1 MGERQSGTHTRG
13 FGPRLRDLREA
24 KGLTL
29 QQLALAAGCTKGY
42 LSSVENQKR
51 GVPTDDMLARL
62 ERALQLPEGELV
74 RAAGWE
80 RTPAPVRR
88 EVVKLA
94 AREAAHRERERK
106 LASIFSKSGI
116 DSSGRLLGALDE
128 AYKSGELASILG
140 LSASQSGG
148 TDDRAARGGET
159 SAARSSRTPLIG
171 TLARVLP
178 FEVPLINKVVA
189 GYPRE
194 FTDLGYPARVA
205 DEYVRCPD
213 IDDPD
218 AFAAR
223 VVGDSMLPEYR
234 EGDIV
239 VFSPLR
245 EIRSGMDCFARLEP
259 DGETTFKR
267 VFFEAATE
275 PPRPSSSDAAS
286 ERGDAAVKFEG
297 EASGVK
303 VRLQPLNPAYPARV
317 VEREQ
322 VGGLYA
328 AVSVIKKL

>member
-1 MGERQSGTHTRG
+1 MAGGQTSVRA

-24 KGLTL
+24 RGLTL
-29 QQLALAAGCTKGY
+29 QALATAAGCTKGY
-42 LSSVENQKR
+42 LSSIENEKR
-51 GVPTDDMLARL
+51 GVPTDEILARL
-62 ERALQLPEGELV
+62 ERALGLGAGELV
-74 RAAGWE
+74 RAAGWD
-80 RTPAPVRR
+80 RTPVHVRR

-116 DSSGRLLGALDE
+116 DEGGRLLGALDE
-128 AYKSGELASILG
+128 AYKSGELANLLG
-140 LSASQSGG
+140 IDTKQASHESQASHLPRASRVSG
-148 TDDRAARGGET
+148 AGET
-159 SAARSSRTPLIG
+159 DKATMPLIG
-171 TLARVLP
+171 ELARVLP
-178 FEVPLINKVVA
+178 FEVPLINKVAA

-194 FTDLGYPARVA
+194 FTDMGYPARAA

-223 VVGDSMLPEYR
+223 VVGDSMMPEYR

-245 EIRSGMDCFARLEP
+245 AIKSGMDCFARLEP

-267 VFFEAATE
+267 VFFE
-275 PPRPSSSDAAS
+275 SDA
-286 ERGDAAVKFEG
+286 GDEGVKFEG
-297 EASGVK
+297 DASGVR
-303 VRLQPLNPAYPARV
+303 VRLQPLNPAYPPRV
-317 VEREQ
+317 VAREA

>member
-1 MGERQSGTHTRG
+1 MEGGQARARA
-13 FGPRLRDLREA
+13 FGPRLRELREA
-24 KGLTL
+24 RGLTL
-29 QQLALAAGCTKGY
+29 QGLASAAGCTKGY
-42 LSSVENQKR
+42 LSSVENEKR
-51 GVPTDDMLARL
+51 GVPTDEILVRL
-62 ERALQLPEGELV
+62 EVALGLAAGELV

-80 RTPAPVRR
+80 RTPVHVRR

-94 AREAAHRERERK
+94 AREAAHRDRERK
-106 LASIFSKSGI
+106 LASIFSRSGI
-116 DSSGRLLGALDE
+116 DEGGRLLGALDE
-128 AYKSGELASILG
+128 AYKSGELANLLG
-140 LSASQSGG
+140 MSTKPA
-148 TDDRAARGGET
+148 TAAADEAAR
-159 SAARSSRTPLIG
+159 ANTPLVG
-171 TLARVLP
+171 DLARVLP
-178 FEVPLINKVVA
+178 FEVPLINKVAA

-194 FTDLGYPARVA
+194 FTDMGYPARVA

-245 EIRSGMDCFARLEP
+245 EIKSGMDCFARLEP

-267 VFFEAATE
+267 VFFE
-275 PPRPSSSDAAS
+275 S
-286 ERGDAAVKFEG
+286 ERRDVDGAERVKFEG

-303 VRLQPLNPAYPARV
+303 VRLQPLNPAYAPRV
-317 VEREQ
+317 VAREE

-328 AVSVIKKL
+328 AVSVIKRL

>member
-1 MGERQSGTHTRG
+1 MGERQSGGQTRG

-24 KGLTL
+24 RGLTL
-29 QQLALAAGCTKGY
+29 QRLALAAGCTKGY
-42 LSSVENQKR
+42 LSSVENEKR
-51 GVPTDDMLARL
+51 GAPTDEMLARL
-62 ERALQLPEGELV
+62 ERALGLPEGDLV

-106 LASIFSKSGI
+106 LASIFAKSGI
-116 DSSGRLLGALDE
+116 DATGRLLGALDE

-140 LSASQSGG
+140 LQSQRDG
-148 TDDRAARGGET
+148 DQEQRGEG
-159 SAARSSRTPLIG
+159 RSDNGATKPPMPLVG

-178 FEVPLINKVVA
+178 FEVPLINKVAA

-213 IDDPD
+213 IEDPD

-239 VFSPLR
+239 VFSPIR
-245 EIRSGMDCFARLEP
+245 EIKSGMDCFARLEP

-267 VFFEAATE
+267 VFFENADALASKNAT
-275 PPRPSSSDAAS
+275 SSAS
-286 ERGDAAVKFEG
+286 AQPARVKFEG
-297 EASGVK
+297 DSSGVR

>member
-1 MGERQSGTHTRG
+1 MEGGQARARA
-13 FGPRLRDLREA
+13 FGPRLRELREA
-24 KGLTL
+24 RGLTL
-29 QQLALAAGCTKGY
+29 QGLASAAGCTKGY
-42 LSSVENQKR
+42 LSSVENEKR
-51 GVPTDDMLARL
+51 GVPTDEVLVRL
-62 ERALQLPEGELV
+62 EVALGLAAGELV

-80 RTPAPVRR
+80 RTPVHVRR

-94 AREAAHRERERK
+94 AREAAHRDRERK
-106 LASIFSKSGI
+106 LASIFSRSGI
-116 DSSGRLLGALDE
+116 DEGGRLLGALDD
-128 AYKSGELASILG
+128 AYKSGELANLLG
-140 LSASQSGG
+140 MSTKPAAERALDVAS
-148 TDDRAARGGET
+148 
-159 SAARSSRTPLIG
+159 PLVG
-171 TLARVLP
+171 DLARVLP
-178 FEVPLINKVVA
+178 FEVPLINKVAA

-194 FTDLGYPARVA
+194 FTDMGYPARVA

-245 EIRSGMDCFARLEP
+245 EIKSGMDCFARLEP

-267 VFFEAATE
+267 VFFE
-275 PPRPSSSDAAS
+275 S
-286 ERGDAAVKFEG
+286 ERGDVDGAECVKFEG

-303 VRLQPLNPAYPARV
+303 VRLQPLNPAYAPRV
-317 VEREQ
+317 VAREE

-328 AVSVIKKL
+328 AVSVIKRL

>member
-24 KGLTL
+24 RGLTL

-62 ERALQLPEGELV
+62 ERALHLPEGELV

-116 DSSGRLLGALDE
+116 DASGRLLGALDE

-140 LSASQSGG
+140 LSASQPGG
-148 TDDRAARGGET
+148 TDDSARGGDAIE
-159 SAARSSRTPLIG
+159 ARGSRAPLIG

-245 EIRSGMDCFARLEP
+245 EIKSGMDCFARLEP

-267 VFFEAATE
+267 VFFEAATD
-275 PPRPSSSDAAS
+275 PTHPASSDTAS
-286 ERGDAAVKFEG
+286 DRGDTAVRFED

-303 VRLQPLNPAYPARV
+303 VRLQPLNPAYTARV

>member
-1 MGERQSGTHTRG
+1 MGERQAASRA
-13 FGPRLRDLREA
+13 FGPRLREIRERR
-24 KGLTL
+24 GLTL
-29 QQLALAAGCTKGY
+29 QKLADAAACTKGY
-42 LSSVENQKR
+42 LSSVENEKR

-62 ERALQLPEGELV
+62 EHALQLPPGELV

-94 AREAAHRERERK
+94 AREAAHRERERR
-106 LASIFSKSGI
+106 LASIFSRSGI
-116 DSSGRLLGALDE
+116 GEGGRLLGALDE
-128 AYKSGELASILG
+128 AYKSGELANLLG
-140 LSASQSGG
+140 MNAPAATPKSA
-148 TDDRAARGGET
+148 DAAP
-159 SAARSSRTPLIG
+159 PLVG
-171 TLARVLP
+171 DLARVLP
-178 FEVPLINKVVA
+178 FEVPLINKVAA

-239 VFSPLR
+239 VFSPSR
-245 EIRSGMDCFARLEP
+245 EIKSGMDCFARLEP

-267 VFFEAATE
+267 VFFE
-275 PPRPSSSDAAS
+275 S
-286 ERGDAAVKFEG
+286 EGGDGEGNDRVKFEG
-297 EASGVK
+297 EASGVR
-303 VRLQPLNPAYPARV
+303 VRLQHLNPAYSARV
-317 VEREQ
+317 VAREH

>member
-1 MGERQSGTHTRG
+1 MDEGQSRSAARS
-13 FGPRLRDLREA
+13 FGPRLRELREER
-24 KGLTL
+24 GLTL
-29 QQLALAAGCTKGY
+29 QQLALAAACTKGY
-42 LSSVENQKR
+42 LSSVENEKR
-51 GVPTDDMLARL
+51 GVPTDEILTRL
-62 ERALQLPEGELV
+62 EAALGLPEGELI

-116 DSSGRLLGALDE
+116 DDHGRLLGALDE
-128 AYKSGELASILG
+128 AYKSGELASLLG
-140 LSASQSGG
+140 MSERSAGEG
-148 TDDRAARGGET
+148 AAR
-159 SAARSSRTPLIG
+159 APTPLVG

-245 EIRSGMDCFARLEP
+245 EIKSGMDCFARLEP

-267 VFFEAATE
+267 VFFE
-275 PPRPSSSDAAS
+275 S
-286 ERGDAAVKFEG
+286 EGSEEGVKFEG
-297 EASGVK
+297 EASGVR
-303 VRLQPLNPAYPARV
+303 VRLQPLNPAYAARV

>member
-1 MGERQSGTHTRG
+1 MDGGQARARA
-13 FGPRLRDLREA
+13 FGPRLRELREA
-24 KGLTL
+24 RGLTL
-29 QQLALAAGCTKGY
+29 QGLASAAGCTKGY
-42 LSSVENQKR
+42 LSSVENEKR
-51 GVPTDDMLARL
+51 GVPTDEILARL
-62 ERALQLPEGELV
+62 EVALGLGAGELV

-80 RTPAPVRR
+80 RTPVHVRR

-94 AREAAHRERERK
+94 AREAAHRDRERK
-106 LASIFSKSGI
+106 LASIFSRSGI
-116 DSSGRLLGALDE
+116 DEGGRLLGALDD
-128 AYKSGELASILG
+128 AYKSGELANLLG
-140 LSASQSGG
+140 MNTKPGADRSA
-148 TDDRAARGGET
+148 TAA
-159 SAARSSRTPLIG
+159 AAPLVG
-171 TLARVLP
+171 DLARVLP
-178 FEVPLINKVVA
+178 FEVPLINKVAA

-194 FTDLGYPARVA
+194 FTDMGYPARVA

-245 EIRSGMDCFARLEP
+245 EIKSGMDCFARLEP

-267 VFFEAATE
+267 VFFE
-275 PPRPSSSDAAS
+275 S
-286 ERGDAAVKFEG
+286 ERGDPDSDAGVKFEDD
-297 EASGVK
+297 ASGVK
-303 VRLQPLNPAYPARV
+303 VRLQPLNPAYAPRV
-317 VEREQ
+317 VAREE

>member
-1 MGERQSGTHTRG
+1 MDGGQARARA
-13 FGPRLRDLREA
+13 FGPRLRELREA
-24 KGLTL
+24 RGLTL
-29 QQLALAAGCTKGY
+29 QGLASAAGCTKGY
-42 LSSVENQKR
+42 LSSVENEKR
-51 GVPTDDMLARL
+51 GVPTDEILVRL
-62 ERALQLPEGELV
+62 EVALGLAAGELV

-80 RTPAPVRR
+80 RTPVHVRR

-94 AREAAHRERERK
+94 AREAAHRDRERK
-106 LASIFSKSGI
+106 LASIFSRSGI
-116 DSSGRLLGALDE
+116 DEGGRLLGALDD
-128 AYKSGELASILG
+128 AYKSGELANLLG
-140 LSASQSGG
+140 MNTKPGADRSA
-148 TDDRAARGGET
+148 TAA
-159 SAARSSRTPLIG
+159 AAPLVG
-171 TLARVLP
+171 DLARVLP
-178 FEVPLINKVVA
+178 FEVPLINKVAA

-194 FTDLGYPARVA
+194 FTDMGYPARVA

-245 EIRSGMDCFARLEP
+245 EIKSGMDCFARLEP

-267 VFFEAATE
+267 VFFE
-275 PPRPSSSDAAS
+275 S
-286 ERGDAAVKFEG
+286 ERGDPDSDAGVKFEDD
-297 EASGVK
+297 ASGVK
-303 VRLQPLNPAYPARV
+303 VRLQPLNPAYAPRV
-317 VEREQ
+317 VAREE

>member
-1 MGERQSGTHTRG
+1 MGERQAGSRA
-13 FGPRLRDLREA
+13 FGPRLKEIRERR
-24 KGLTL
+24 GLTL
-29 QQLALAAGCTKGY
+29 QKLAHAAGCTKGY
-42 LSSVENQKR
+42 LSSVENEKR
-51 GVPTDDMLARL
+51 GVPTDEMLARL
-62 ERALQLPEGELV
+62 ELALQLPPGELV

-94 AREAAHRERERK
+94 AREAAHRERERR
-106 LASIFSKSGI
+106 LASIFSRSGI
-116 DSSGRLLGALDE
+116 GEGGRLLGALDE
-128 AYKSGELASILG
+128 AYKSGELANLLG
-140 LSASQSGG
+140 MNPPAP
-148 TDDRAARGGET
+148 TAKPAA
-159 SAARSSRTPLIG
+159 APPLVG
-171 TLARVLP
+171 DLARVLP
-178 FEVPLINKVVA
+178 FEVPLINEVAA

-239 VFSPLR
+239 VFSPVR
-245 EIRSGMDCFARLEP
+245 EIKSGMDCFARLEP

-267 VFFEAATE
+267 VFFEG
-275 PPRPSSSDAAS
+275 
-286 ERGDAAVKFEG
+286 ERRDGDGAERVKFEG

-303 VRLQPLNPAYPARV
+303 VRLQPLNPAYPPRV
-317 VEREQ
+317 VAREE

-328 AVSVIKKL
+328 AVSVIKRL

>member
-1 MGERQSGTHTRG
+1 MGQRQSGSLA
-13 FGPRLRDLREA
+13 FGPRLREIRERR
-24 KGLTL
+24 GLTL
-29 QQLALAAGCTKGY
+29 QKLAQAAGCTKGY
-42 LSSVENQKR
+42 LSSVENEKR

-62 ERALQLPEGELV
+62 EHALQLPAGELV

-94 AREAAHRERERK
+94 AREAAHRERERR
-106 LASIFSKSGI
+106 LASIFSRSGI
-116 DSSGRLLGALDE
+116 GEGGRLLGALDE
-128 AYKSGELASILG
+128 AYKSGELANLLG
-140 LSASQSGG
+140 MNAPVATAKPSE
-148 TDDRAARGGET
+148 AA
-159 SAARSSRTPLIG
+159 APPLIG
-171 TLARVLP
+171 DLARVLP
-178 FEVPLINKVVA
+178 FEVPLINKVAA

-245 EIRSGMDCFARLEP
+245 AIKSGMDCFARLEP

-267 VFFEAATE
+267 VFFESE
-275 PPRPSSSDAAS
+275 GGDPPGTGGSNGYGDGAGD
-286 ERGDAAVKFEG
+286 ERVKFEG
-297 EASGVK
+297 EASGVR
-303 VRLQPLNPAYPARV
+303 VRLQPLNPAYSARV
-317 VEREQ
+317 VAREQ